1 MFKNLDD
8 YLKKEVWNLRYYPYD
23 YYKKI
28 ETGAYARWNHPKTRI
43 IFAVAI
49 NAREKRFDYTLS
61 LTSLDLE
68 QEITKKKDE
77 IRMQNL

>member
-1 MFKNLDD
+1 
-8 YLKKEVWNLRYYPYD
+8 
-23 YYKKI
+23 
-28 ETGAYARWNHPKTRI
+28 
-43 IFAVAI
+43 VAI